1 MDYNNKKMTNRY
13 WDEEEEFQGEKVYET
28 REGRLR
34 ALNHIIRKYIENT
47 QGVKI
52 NYKENV
58 PMSMDSIIEMIEND
72 EEFRKFTFNNY
83 RVFIHND
90 ENDRVH
96 VRKITH
102 EMEELI
108 NQNEQNLDD
117 KEFQD
122 KLFSLEDDLH
132 AKGRTTDQQKRM
144 EQVQKNIN
152 YKDNDTLKIFQ
163 QLGEITAT
171 TGNEQEHQQID
182 DAAFTAIREAEY
194 YKFLKTIINQSLNLN
209 LPKEWY
215 IGAYFDVLT
224 GEIGFSEPF
233 ITKHEKGNK
242 LKRELNKKTTKL
254 HKQFINDNKVIF
266 CSIKSMNLDSF
277 DNNNVY
283 YTIPETGVRRFVEIA
298 DNKGYVD
305 PDFSFEFPNY
315 IANNRHFQN
324 DLSSI
329 KKYDEATEI
338 LIKDC
343 IKRSG
348 FMYDTFEI
356 YLDMKLD
363 YMERQLENLEE
374 EAEIREGIPKKK

>member
-1 MDYNNKKMTNRY
+1 MTNRY
-13 WDEEEEFQGEKVYET
+13 WDEEEEFQGDKVYET

-132 AKGRTTDQQKRM
+132 AKGRRTDQQKRM

-152 YKDNDTLKIFQ
+152 YKDNDTLKI
-163 QLGEITAT
+163 
-171 TGNEQEHQQID
+171 
-182 DAAFTAIREAEY
+182 
-194 YKFLKTIINQSLNLN
+194 
-209 LPKEWY
+209 
-215 IGAYFDVLT
+215 
-224 GEIGFSEPF
+224 
-233 ITKHEKGNK
+233 
-242 LKRELNKKTTKL
+242 
-254 HKQFINDNKVIF
+254 
-266 CSIKSMNLDSF
+266 
-277 DNNNVY
+277 
-283 YTIPETGVRRFVEIA
+283 
-298 DNKGYVD
+298 
-305 PDFSFEFPNY
+305 
-315 IANNRHFQN
+315 
-324 DLSSI
+324 
-329 KKYDEATEI
+329 
-338 LIKDC
+338 
-343 IKRSG
+343 
-348 FMYDTFEI
+348 
-356 YLDMKLD
+356 
-363 YMERQLENLEE
+363 
-374 EAEIREGIPKKK
+374 

>member
-1 MDYNNKKMTNRY
+1 MSKKY
-13 WDEEEEFQGEKVYET
+13 WDEEEDAKGERLYET

-34 ALNHIIRKYIENT
+34 ALNHIIRKYIEKT
-47 QGVKI
+47 RGIKI
-52 NYKENV
+52 NYKETV
-58 PMSMDSIIEMIEND
+58 PMSMDSIIKMIEND
-72 EEFRKFTFNNY
+72 VEFRKFTFDNY

-96 VRKITH
+96 VRKITY

-108 NQNEQNLDD
+108 KQNEQNLDD

-132 AKGRTTDQQKRM
+132 AKGRRTDQQKRM

-152 YKDNDTLKIFQ
+152 YKDTDTLKIFQ

-194 YKFLKTIINQSLNLN
+194 YKFLKTMINKSFNLN
-209 LPKEWY
+209 LPQEWY

-224 GEIGFSEPF
+224 GEIGFTEPF

-242 LKRELNKKTTKL
+242 LKRELNKQTTKL
-254 HKQFINDNKVIF
+254 QKQFANDKKIIF
-266 CSIKSMNLDSF
+266 CSIKSMNLDFF
-277 DNNNVY
+277 DNNIY

-305 PDFSFEFPNY
+305 PDFSFEYPY
-315 IANNRHFQN
+315 YNNNKKHFKN

-329 KKYDEATEI
+329 RKYDDAVEI
-338 LIKDC
+338 FIKDC
-343 IKRSG
+343 IRTSG
-348 FMYDTFEI
+348 FMYDTFEN
-356 YLDMKLD
+356 YLDMKFE
-363 YMERQLENLEE
+363 YMDRQLDKLEE
-374 EAEIREGIPKKK
+374 EAEMREKAKK

>member
-1 MDYNNKKMTNRY
+1 MTNRY
-13 WDEEEEFQGEKVYET
+13 WDEEEEFKGEKVYET

-34 ALNHIIRKYIENT
+34 ALNHIIRKYIEKT

-52 NYKENV
+52 NYRESV
-58 PMSMDSIIEMIEND
+58 PMSMTSIIEIIEND
-72 EEFRKFTFNNY
+72 VDFRKFTFDNY

-96 VRKITH
+96 VRKITY

-108 NQNEQNLDD
+108 KQHEQNLDD

-132 AKGRTTDQQKRM
+132 AKGIRTDQQKRM
-144 EQVQKNIN
+144 EKVQKNIN
-152 YKDNDTLKIFQ
+152 YEDTDTLKIFQ

-171 TGNEQEHQQID
+171 TGNEQEHQQIR

-194 YKFLKTIINQSLNLN
+194 YKFLKTMINKSFNLN

-215 IGAYFDVLT
+215 IGTYFDVLT
-224 GEIGFSEPF
+224 GKIGFTEPF

-242 LKRELNKKTTKL
+242 LKRELNKETTKL
-254 HKQFINDNKVIF
+254 QKQFANDKKIIF
-266 CSIKSMNLDSF
+266 CSIKSMNLDFF
-277 DNNNVY
+277 DNNVY
-283 YTIPETGVRRFVEIA
+283 YIIPETGVRRFVEIA

-305 PDFSFEFPNY
+305 PDFSFEYPDY
-315 IANNRHFQN
+315 NNNKKHFKN

-329 KKYDEATEI
+329 RKYDDAVEI
-338 LIKDC
+338 FIKDC
-343 IKRSG
+343 IRTSG
-348 FMYDTFEI
+348 FMYDTFEN
-356 YLDMKLD
+356 YLDMKLE
-363 YMERQLENLEE
+363 YMEQQLDKLEE